1 MRAGIR
7 IRMYRVGFG
16 DCFLLSLPIGRDHQH
31 ILIDCGAHIG
41 DLHTVPRAVADIAKE
56 TSRRLALVIATHNHK
71 DHVSGF
77 ATCQKEFSEF
87 HVGEVWLPWT
97 ADPEDD
103 EARRLREKQEELVA
117 RLALS
122 LRAAGDPPELAAVLD
137 NFPWQPDPSLD
148 LGKKNRAALD
158 MLTQGF
164 QRLDGKKGPPPVRYL
179 AAGKP
184 GGVPLT
190 LPPVLGTL
198 KATLLAPSRTKAF
211 IAMMDPPKDYHYL
224 TLAMGSDKKD
234 AHAPPPLSPFEKKW
248 RVPPARYLSEKLWP
262 PDVKSTLSA
271 VLPDDLVALTRW
283 LDDAI
288 NNTSLV
294 VHFSLKGKNLLFTG
308 DAQWGNWLSWMYT
321 EGDTA
326 RGLAPHSRNLLAGL
340 DFLKV
345 AHHGSVNATP
355 TEVVANLPSKAAVM
369 CSTHP
374 TITYPQVPL
383 QTLIDAFDARTDHQ
397 LALSDQID
405 IPGNA
410 QAHEALRDRALS
422 SSFKRGPFW
431 IDYTL

>member
-16 DCFLLSLPIGRDHQH
+16 DCFLLSLPIGRSHQH
-31 ILIDCGAHIG
+31 ILIDCGANIG
-41 DLHTVPRAVADIAKE
+41 DLHTIPRAVADIVKE
-56 TSRRLALVIATHNHK
+56 TNRQLALVIATHNHK

-77 ATCQKEFSEF
+77 ATCQKEFSKF

-97 ADPEDD
+97 ANPEDD
-103 EARRLREKQEELVA
+103 EARRLREKQEELGA

-122 LRAAGDPPELAAVLD
+122 LRAAGDPPGVAAMLD
-137 NFPWQPDPSLD
+137 NFPWQSDLRLD

-164 QRLDGKKGPPPVRYL
+164 QRLDGKKGPPRVRYL

-184 GGVPLT
+184 SGDHVT
-190 LPPVLGTL
+190 LPPVLGKL
-198 KATLLAPSRTKAF
+198 KATLLAPSRSKAF
-211 IAMMDPPKDYHYL
+211 IAMMDPPKDHHYL
-224 TLAMGSDKKD
+224 TLAMGADKKEVD
-234 AHAPPPLSPFEKKW
+234 APPPFEKKW
-248 RVPPARYLSEKLWP
+248 QVPPVRYLSGELWRP
-262 PDVKSTLSA
+262 PDLKSTLSG
-271 VLPDDLVALTRW
+271 VLPDDLVGLTRW
-283 LDDAI
+283 LDDAV

-294 VHFSLKGKNLLFTG
+294 VHLSLNGKNLLFTG
-308 DAQWGNWLSWMYT
+308 DAQWGNWLSWMYKK
-321 EGDTA
+321 GDTA
-326 RGLAPHSRNLLAGL
+326 RGLAPHTRNLLANL

-355 TEVVANLPSKAAVM
+355 TEVVKNLSSKAAVM

-374 TITYPQVPL
+374 TITYPHVPL
-383 QTLIDAFDARTDHQ
+383 PTLIDALDDRTDHRV
-397 LALSDQID
+397 ALSDQID
-405 IPGNA
+405 ITGNA
-410 QAHEALRDRALS
+410 QAHEALRHRKLS